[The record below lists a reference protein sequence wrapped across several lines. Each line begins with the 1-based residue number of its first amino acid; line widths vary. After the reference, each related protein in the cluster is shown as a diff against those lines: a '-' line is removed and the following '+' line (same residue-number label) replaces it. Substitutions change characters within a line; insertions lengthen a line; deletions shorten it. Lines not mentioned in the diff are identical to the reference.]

1 NQFLQRYALVNQK
14 ASSAQTYVCCQG
26 DVVVGFYSL
35 AVGSVDP
42 EAAPSRVMKGLARHP
57 VPVMILARLA
67 VDKEHQR
74 KGLGQA
80 LLKDALLRTA
90 QAADIA
96 GIRCLLGHAK
106 DDAARQWYESWEF
119 EPSPTGPYQL
129 FLVLRD
135 RKGMLRCGGVS
146 ASEPA
151 SLPLLIPQ
159 RWRINR
165 QIEQRNVVRQCVVQ
179 DGRHDVGC
187 QRGQVDHAADVTVVD
202 PLPRRDLLQGVRLS

>member
-1 NQFLQRYALVNQK
+1 MTSAYTPVRKLAATDQVDAFDCGQAALNQFLQRYALVNQK
-14 ASSAQTYVCCQG
+14 ANSAQTYVCCHK

-42 EAAPSRVMKGLARHP
+42 EATPSRVMKGLARHP

-74 KGLGQA
+74 KGLGLGLGQA

-96 GIRCLLGHAK
+96 GIRCLLVHAK

-119 EPSPTGPYQL
+119 DPSPTDPYHL
-129 FLVLRD
+129 FLMLKD
-135 RKGMLRCGGVS
+135 LKGMLS
-146 ASEPA
+146 
-151 SLPLLIPQ
+151 
-159 RWRINR
+159 
-165 QIEQRNVVRQCVVQ
+165 
-179 DGRHDVGC
+179 
-187 QRGQVDHAADVTVVD
+187 
-202 PLPRRDLLQGVRLS
+202 